1 MYELLLR
8 TETLLTG
15 LTPPVLLGIG
25 AAALAIGLIFWLA
38 GTRYSTEIVALLG
51 ALIGSA
57 AGLLVSQRF
66 GLHPWLSMIIGAV
79 ILAGLAILLKKALVL
94 ILAVLILSAVSGAGY
109 VSVVLDRMVP
119 SPPAETGTQQT
130 LVYQSFMT
138 MEPGARQSYIEKLS
152 PESKTFA
159 DRFEAL
165 LRDTWQ
171 AIRPHSLMALIA
183 IIVGAVVGLVLVWLI
198 AKVIIALAYSI
209 VGTAGIVLGLQAA
222 LLAVSVPAA
231 SRLYP
236 RPWVLPIA
244 LLAMVVI
251 GWVWQLLYLRS
262 KPAREKEKE
271 VAVREETD

>member
-8 TETLLTG
+8 TETLLIG
-15 LTPPVLLGIG
+15 LEPPVLLGIG
-25 AAALAIGLIFWLA
+25 AAALVIGLIFWLA

-51 ALIGSA
+51 AVIGSA

-66 GLHPWLSMIIGAV
+66 GVHPWLSMIIGAV
-79 ILAGLAILLKKALVL
+79 VLAGLAILLKKAMVL

-119 SPPAETGTQQT
+119 PPPVETGTQQT

-138 MEPGARQSYIEKLS
+138 LEPGARQSYIEKIS

-171 AIRPHSLMALIA
+171 AIRPHTLMALIA

-198 AKVIIALAYSI
+198 AKVVIALAYSI

-222 LLAVSVPAA
+222 VLAVGVPAA

-244 LLAMVVI
+244 LLVMVVI

-262 KPAREKEKE
+262 KPVREKEVVVKE
-271 VAVREETD
+271 GPE

>member
-25 AAALAIGLIFWLA
+25 AAALVIGLIFWLA
-38 GTRYSTEIVALLG
+38 GTRYSTAIVALLG

-66 GLHPWLSMIIGAV
+66 GVHPWLSMIVGAV
-79 ILAGLAILLKKALVL
+79 VLAGLAILLKKVLVL

-119 SPPAETGTQQT
+119 PPPAETGTQQT

-138 MEPGARQSYIEKLS
+138 LEPGARQSYLEKLS

-171 AIRPHSLMALIA
+171 AIRPHTLMALVAIA
-183 IIVGAVVGLVLVWLI
+183 VGAVVGLVLVWLI
-198 AKVIIALAYSI
+198 AKVVIALAYSI
-209 VGTAGIVLGLQAA
+209 VGTAAIFLGLQAA
-222 LLAVSVPAA
+222 LLAVKIPAA
-231 SRLYP
+231 SELYP
-236 RPWVLPIA
+236 RPWALPIA
-244 LLAMVVI
+244 FLVMVVI
-251 GWVWQLLYLRS
+251 GWVWQLFYLRT
-262 KPAREKEKE
+262 KPVKEKE
-271 VAVREETD
+271 VVVKEETERP